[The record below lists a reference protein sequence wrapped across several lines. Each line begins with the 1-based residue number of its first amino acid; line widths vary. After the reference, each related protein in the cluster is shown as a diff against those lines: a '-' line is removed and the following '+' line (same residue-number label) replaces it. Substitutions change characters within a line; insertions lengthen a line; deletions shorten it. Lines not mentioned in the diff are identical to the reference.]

1 MSWRETALAFDLDT
15 RSLPGPETIARRQ
28 LANGMVV
35 LAREAFSSPSVVI
48 MGRLP
53 VGSLSDQDS
62 QLGLAHLTASGLMR
76 GTSRRDF
83 GAIYE
88 SIEAIGAS
96 LSLSAGMHS
105 TSFRGKAL
113 AEDLG
118 TLLDLLAEV
127 LTEPTFPT
135 RPIERLKASRLTAL
149 AMRDQDTGSRAQ
161 MAFDRLA
168 YPGHPYARPTDGERQ
183 TIESLKAADLR
194 RFHRAHYGPAGAQ
207 LAVVGAVAAE
217 AALQAVEARLGSWPA
232 RRRKPEPGLPPLKA
246 IKSLRRKDVAMP
258 GKIQS
263 DLVLG
268 VPGPSRN
275 DPEFLAASLGNNILG
290 RFGMFGRIGDV
301 VRQEAGLAYYAM
313 SSLDGGPGPGAW
325 QVIAGVSPANVE
337 QAIKLICQVIGSFVN
352 SKVPADELGENVA
365 NLIGRL
371 PLQLETNEGVAG
383 ALLHIERFQLGLD
396 YYQRYPDLLTAIT
409 ADQVLETA
417 RRFLHP
423 DRLAIATAG
432 PRSEAPDGLRRR

>member
-1 MSWRETALAFDLDT
+1 VSPASGLDT
-15 RSLPGPETIARRQ
+15 RSLPGPETISRRQ
-28 LANGMVV
+28 LDNGLVV

-53 VGSLSDQDS
+53 VGSISDPDS

-76 GTSRRDF
+76 GTSRREF
-83 GAIYE
+83 SAIYD
-88 SIEAIGAS
+88 SIESIGAS
-96 LSLSAGMHS
+96 LSFSAGMHS

-127 LTEPTFPT
+127 LSEPTFPA

-168 YPGHPYARPTDGERQ
+168 YPGHPYARPTDGDRQ
-183 TIESLKAADLR
+183 TVASLKAADLR
-194 RFHRAHYGPAGAQ
+194 RFHRAYYSPAGAQ
-207 LAVVGAVAAE
+207 VAVVGAVPAA
-217 AALQAVEARLGSWPA
+217 AAMEAVEARLGGWRA
-232 RRRKPEPGLPPLKA
+232 RPNKEQPGLPSLKA
-246 IKSLRRKDVAMP
+246 IKSLRRKDIAIP

-268 VPGPSRN
+268 VPGPSRY

-325 QVIAGVSPANVE
+325 QVIAGVNPANVE
-337 QAIKLICQVIGSFVN
+337 QAISLMRRVIKTFIS
-352 SKVPADELGENVA
+352 SRVPADELNENTA

-383 ALLHIERFQLGLD
+383 ALLHIERYQLGLD
-396 YYQRYPDLLTAIT
+396 YYQRYPDLLAAID
-409 ADQVLETA
+409 AEQVLETA

-432 PRSEAPDGLRRR
+432 PGSEAHDVVRRR